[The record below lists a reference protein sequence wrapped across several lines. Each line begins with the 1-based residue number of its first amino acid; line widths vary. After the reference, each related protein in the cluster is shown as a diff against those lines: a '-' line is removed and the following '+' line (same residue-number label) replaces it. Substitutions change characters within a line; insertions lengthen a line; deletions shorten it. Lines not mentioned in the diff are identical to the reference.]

1 MKSRNNNH
9 CERQAKFYVW
19 RERRWKNRHNRI
31 RNLAIIIILLS
42 FFLIF
47 IAPLLASCSPVGVA
61 IWNTYDYAMRKTD
74 DATNYKTIKKVEDSC
89 RAMIASYEADKL
101 TWEQYK
107 DSENEEKQSW
117 AEQAKMR
124 ANKTA
129 ATYNNY
135 VLENSFVWENN
146 VPDEIKSELEYLE

>member
-1 MKSRNNNH
+1 MKNRNENH
-9 CERQAKFYVW
+9 CEKQVNRRII
-19 RERRWKNRHNRI
+19 RERSWENRHNRVK
-31 RNLAIIIILLS
+31 NLVITIILLS
-42 FFLIF
+42 FLLMF
-47 IAPLLASCSPVGVA
+47 IAPFFVSCSPVGVA
-61 IWNTYDYAMRKTD
+61 VWNTYDYAMRKTD

-107 DSENEEKQSW
+107 DSDNEEKQSW

-129 ATYNNY
+129 STYNNY
-135 VLENSFVWENN
+135 ILENSFVWENN
-146 VPDEIKSELEYLE
+146 VPDDIKSELEYLQ